1 LGRCSS
7 SKSLLAHIHFCADP
21 PPPHARLE
29 FDLSNGP
36 RVLCYSSVRARG
48 KFASGVVQT
57 WEESCGDDG
66 GDRRR
71 YLNVINRMV
80 CPLAAEP
87 SSLHLSW
94 LVRLETGPG
103 PTEMLLQRPWPAQQR
118 VRAAPCSA
126 EPVGQKIQGTAAGDV
141 PIFAAVPPSSWTRSR
156 VPLPPS
162 DSPNLKLIF

>member
-1 LGRCSS
+1 MGRCSS

-48 KFASGVVQT
+48 KFASGVVPT

-80 CPLAAEP
+80 CSLAAEP
-87 SSLHLSW
+87 SSSHLWW

-103 PTEMLLQRPWPAQQR
+103 PTEMPLQRPWPAQQR
-118 VRAAPCSA
+118 VSGSTLPSRA
-126 EPVGQKIQGTAAGDV
+126 
-141 PIFAAVPPSSWTRSR
+141 SWSENSGHRSR
-156 VPLPPS
+156 RCPYFCCCAAFKL
-162 DSPNLKLIF
+162 DSTE